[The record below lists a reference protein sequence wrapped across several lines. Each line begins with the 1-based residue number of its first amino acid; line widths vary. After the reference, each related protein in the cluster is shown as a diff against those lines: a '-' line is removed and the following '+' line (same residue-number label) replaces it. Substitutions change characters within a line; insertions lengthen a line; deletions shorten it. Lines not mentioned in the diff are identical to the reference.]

1 MKSEILEQ
9 KKVSDIIKSGWIE
22 ELSEEEE
29 KVLKHGARI
38 DKLIKENKKIKIDNF
53 DQVIL

>member
-1 MKSEILEQ
+1 MNSRILKQ
-9 KKVSDIIKSGWIE
+9 NKTSDIIKSGWIA

-38 DKLIKENKKIKIDNF
+38 DKLIKENKK
-53 DQVIL
+53 LRLY